1 MFNPFRRHKDNAE
14 PAAEVRATL
23 PPTPETV
30 AETLRSL
37 QCEFT
42 ADPVGEGEPP
52 RSFSFEYQSGS
63 FVIDLMKDTRFGSLT
78 YPGIGEWP
86 AENFNQVRYLCNR
99 LTSQSF
105 INVYYYNTDSSTGK
119 VTVSIS
125 VPLMIG
131 DVDEFRN
138 NLKSVL
144 SSCFFAQRDFSN
156 KLDAL
161 IASIPKA
168 DREIDGERHAFEL
181 ERLRY
186 IIEADE
192 ARHPAGVLPAADD
205 NDADSPVDAST
216 TVASLLT
223 TIFNDIAAVDSCR
236 VIAPDSSAAA
246 VEPSATVAEVVGM
259 CNPSGGVITAEVRD
273 ADSNRRRAT
282 IVLDPET
289 TPDGLEA
296 MRATA
301 LLSAASPTPRSS
313 AGYRNSRPATAS
325 FLLSARPAD
334 DELRRRQEFRYMAA
348 DAADKR
354 DSGDEASLTDEQRF
368 AAAVANPDIAYC
380 LYHGRKYFNQALYTE
395 ALPYLINA
403 WQALQDRFY
412 ALDEKERDTFLE
424 TTFLVGAAYNRLGN
438 SHEAYFYLDILL
450 QANNIL
456 WTMEYINSLTDAGD
470 FRARM
475 VVDSVLDSINRQQGD
490 GDNEVAPA
498 IARFIDFLHRR
509 QAYIYINQGLLD
521 EAETILMPMLEQP
534 DNKDFAIGEL
544 AHIASLRA
552 QKEGDNNPAGT
563 DFTLPV

>member
-1 MFNPFRRHKDNAE
+1 MINPFRRHKDNPE
-14 PAAEVRATL
+14 PTAGARAPL
-23 PPTPETV
+23 PLPAVTV
-30 AETLRSL
+30 ADTLRSL
-37 QCEFT
+37 QCDFT
-42 ADPVGEGEPP
+42 VDPAGEGDTA
-52 RSFSFEYQSGS
+52 RSFSFDYQSGS
-63 FVIDLMKDTRFGSLT
+63 FVIDLMKDTRFGALT

-105 INVYYYNTDSSTGK
+105 INVYYYNADSSTGK
-119 VTVSIS
+119 VIVSIS

-131 DVDEFRN
+131 DVDDFRD
-138 NLKSVL
+138 NLKSAL

-156 KLDAL
+156 KLEAL

-168 DREIDGERHAFEL
+168 DREIDGERQAFEL

-192 ARHPAGVLPAADD
+192 ARHPAGAIPADGNSD
-205 NDADSPVDAST
+205 TDSPVSAS
-216 TVASLLT
+216 ASIATLLK
-223 TIFNDIAAVDSCR
+223 TIFNDIASVDSCR
-236 VIAPDSSAAA
+236 VIGTDSSATSLA
-246 VEPSATVAEVVGM
+246 PSATVAEIIEK
-259 CNPSGGVITAEVRD
+259 CRPSGGVITAEIRD
-273 ADSNRRRAT
+273 DDSNRRRAT
-282 IVLDPET
+282 IVLDPEN
-289 TPDGLEA
+289 TPEGLEL

-301 LLSAASPTPRSS
+301 LLSAAAPTARSS
-313 AGYRNSRPATAS
+313 AGYRNNRPATAS
-325 FLLSARPAD
+325 FLLSALPTD

-368 AAAVANPDIAYC
+368 AAAVADPDVAYC
-380 LYHGRKYFNQALYTE
+380 LYHGRKYFNKALYTE
-395 ALPYLINA
+395 ALPYLLNA

-412 ALDEKERDTFLE
+412 SLDEKERDTFLE
-424 TTFLVGAAYNRLGN
+424 TTFLVGASYNRLGN
-438 SHEAYFYLDILL
+438 FHEAYFYLDILL

-475 VVDSVLDSINRQQGD
+475 VVESVLEGINRQQGD
-490 GDNEVAPA
+490 GDNDIAVS

-544 AHIASLRA
+544 ALIASLRA
-552 QKEGDNNPAGT
+552 QKGGDNSPADT
-563 DFTLPV
+563 DFTLPT